1 MKIKHK
7 MPVLNCAG
15 IPLVTDSPLVMGI
28 INITPDSFFDESRKQ
43 TVDEVLFQAEK
54 MLQDGASILD
64 VGGQSTRPGSIL
76 IDTDEELNRVIPI
89 VAALKTRFA
98 GTIIS
103 VDTYNSKTAKLAVD
117 AGANMIN
124 DISGGLQDEQMIAT
138 VGTLNVPYVCMHMRG
153 NPVTMHQPENLIY
166 NDLITDIT
174 DFFIKQNDLCK
185 KAGIKDVI
193 LDPGFGFSKTISQN
207 FQLVKRLKDFSVL
220 NLPVL
225 LGVSRKSSIAK
236 TLNVTASEALNGTTV
251 LNTVGLVNG
260 ASILR
265 VHDVKEAMECVK
277 LFNMMYR

>member
-7 MPVLNCAG
+7 MPVFNCAG
-15 IPLVTDSPLVMGI
+15 IPLTIDGPIVMGI

-64 VGGQSTRPGSIL
+64 VGGQSTRPGSVL
-76 IDTDEELNRVIPI
+76 IDTDEEINRVIPI
-89 VAALKTRFA
+89 IEALKARFTNA
-98 GTIIS
+98 IIS
-103 VDTYNSKTAKLAVD
+103 VDTYNSRTAKLAVN

-124 DISGGLQDEQMIAT
+124 DISGGLLDEQMIAT

-153 NPVTMHQPENLIY
+153 NPITMNQAENLIY
-166 NDLITDIT
+166 NDLITEIT
-174 DFFIKQNDLCK
+174 DFFIKQYDLCK
-185 KAGIKDVI
+185 RAGIKDVI

-207 FQLVKRLKDFSVL
+207 FQLVKRLKDFSIL

-236 TLNVTASEALNGTTV
+236 TLNVTANNALNGTTV